1 MRKAITADVDKKTG
15 ITTVTVT
22 LQDPMVTAA
31 ITDTVV
37 VKLQEYITAYR
48 VSKAQ
53 QDCAYLEQLYKERQ
67 QEYYSPAE
75 LCQLHGCQQGGCPSK
90 CFDGERTV
98 AE

>member
-67 QEYYSPAE
+67 Q
-75 LCQLHGCQQGGCPSK
+75 
-90 CFDGERTV
+90 
-98 AE
+98 